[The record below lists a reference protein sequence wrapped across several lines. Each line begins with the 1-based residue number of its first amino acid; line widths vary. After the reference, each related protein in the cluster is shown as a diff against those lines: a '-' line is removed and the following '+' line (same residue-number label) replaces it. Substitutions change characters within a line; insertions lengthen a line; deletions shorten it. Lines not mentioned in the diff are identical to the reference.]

1 MKQMVCHMAMCF
13 LAGMVITITW
23 VQPIRAEVDSC
34 DEKRSATTQ
43 ALDEVTWNQL
53 NAIYQEISEED
64 YDAALTDLEKLLR
77 RADRDTYLQAII
89 NQALAQVEWSRGEY
103 ESSLAYLENAVSLDV
118 LPDRVHFALIY
129 QMAQLFYMQER
140 YSLALERLSLWFC
153 KVPPESIT
161 PPAHVFQASL
171 FSQQQDYAKALNAID
186 TAIALAEEPRE
197 SWYQL
202 KLAAHYELEQFPQAA
217 QALEVMI
224 ETWPTRKIYWIQLSQ
239 ILFRLKE
246 EKESLAV
253 LALAHRKGLLDNQ
266 ADVLYLSSLYSNSGL
281 PYQAAEVLQTG
292 IRDGIV
298 ESSKQ
303 HWVAVADT
311 WYAAHELEMALA
323 AYEMAGREADDGDID
338 LRRGFILVDLER
350 WPAALESLDLALDKG
365 GLNDR
370 KLGEVY
376 LLRGMAQFNLG
387 NLDHAGAD
395 WGRAE
400 QYEHSREAARQWLN
414 QLSNP

>member
-1 MKQMVCHMAMCF
+1 MQKTRHKALF
-13 LAGMVITITW
+13 LLATTVITVIW
-23 VQPIRAEVDSC
+23 IESISADLDPC
-34 DEKRSATTQ
+34 DEKRSATTR

-64 YDAALTDLEKLLR
+64 YDDAVADLEKLLR
-77 RADRDTYLQAII
+77 RADRDTYLRAIV

-103 ESSLAYLENAVSLDV
+103 ESSLSYLEEAVSLDI
-118 LPDRVHFALIY
+118 LPDQAHFALLY
-129 QMAQLFYMQER
+129 QLAQLYYMQER
-140 YSLALERLSLWFC
+140 YTLALERLSLWFC

-171 FSQQQDYAKALNAID
+171 FSQQEDYQKALNSID
-186 TAIALAEEPRE
+186 AAIALADDPRE

-224 ETWPTRKIYWIQLSQ
+224 EKWPERKIYWIQLSQ
-239 ILFRLKE
+239 IQFRLKRE
-246 EKESLAV
+246 QESLAV

-266 ADVLYLSSLYSNSGL
+266 ADVLYLSSLYSISDL
-281 PYQAAEVLQTG
+281 PYQAADVLQTG

-303 HWVAVADT
+303 RWATVAEL
-311 WYAAHELEMALA
+311 WYAAHELEKALA
-323 AYEMAGREADDGDID
+323 AYELAGRAADDGVID

-350 WPAALESLDLALDKG
+350 WPAALESLDLALNKG
-365 GLNDR
+365 GLGDR
-370 KLGEVY
+370 KMGEAY

-387 NLDHAGAD
+387 NLDDAGVD
-395 WGRAE
+395 WDRAG